1 MNKKEIAAQSRQWLI
16 NSLLELMSI
25 KNYNEITVVDIA
37 LNADLARRTF
47 YRNFNTK
54 EDVLDAYIHQLCDE
68 YVAYLSNTNL
78 SFENIGFAFF
88 SFWQKHIVFLQIL
101 KKNHMLYFL
110 LEMFNEY
117 LPPIYQLYKDDRTE
131 YDNSIE
137 KSYALLF
144 SAGGFWNTLV
154 GWLNSET
161 PLSPQEMSK
170 IITNAVKTF
179 IHRDM
184 I

>member
-25 KNYNEITVVDIA
+25 KDYHKITIVDIA

-54 EDVLDAYIHQLCDE
+54 EEVLEAYMHQLCDE
-68 YVAYLSNTNL
+68 YIAYLSNTIL

-88 SFWQKHIVFLQIL
+88 SFWQNHIDFLRTL

-110 LEMFNEY
+110 LEMFNQY
-117 LPPIYQLYKDDRTE
+117 LPSTYQFYKADRAE
-131 YDNSIE
+131 YDNDIE

-144 SAGGFWNTLV
+144 SAGGFWNVLV

-161 PLSPQEMSK
+161 TLSPQEMSK
-170 IITNAVKTF
+170 IVTKALNSFVKEV
-179 IHRDM
+179 
-184 I
+184 

>member
-25 KNYNEITVVDIA
+25 KDYHKITIVDIA
-37 LNADLARRTF
+37 INADLARRTF

-54 EDVLDAYIHQLCDE
+54 EEVLEAYMHQLCDE
-68 YVAYLSNTNL
+68 YIAYLSNTIL

-88 SFWQKHIVFLQIL
+88 SFWQKHIDFLRTL
-101 KKNHMLYFL
+101 KENHMLYFL

-117 LPPIYQLYKDDRTE
+117 LPSTYQFYKGDKAE
-131 YDNSIE
+131 YDNDIE

-144 SAGGFWNTLV
+144 SAGGFWNVLV

-161 PLSPQEMSK
+161 TLSPQEMSK
-170 IITNAVKTF
+170 IVTKALNSFVKEVE
-179 IHRDM
+179 
-184 I
+184 